1 MPTHY
6 IVDPIV
12 IYLYLFI
19 FSTDLIRLD
28 DSSNLSLNIKNFIEE
43 TDLKCVGIFKSCH
56 SSIQSA
62 TDSEN
67 SEISSKTKLKV
78 GAIFITSDSIH
89 VSSNFK
95 WICDNIDERVYSK
108 NPKLS
113 QPMTNLVEL
122 ENLTDKSFT
131 LNFIDEINDTL
142 EKWKFTF
149 ESDKQFLSLLRIVD
163 EIWEK
168 IFRLHLLNED
178 QLTD

>member
-67 SEISSKTKLKV
+67 SEVSSKTKLKV